1 MINNSR
7 FNQAYVHTMSLPLNA
22 HVSAKIKR
30 KYNSTSPQSSMNP
43 LLGETLIEASGLDF
57 ENLIFGMF
65 AGEFEISPFLP
76 FL

>member
-1 MINNSR
+1 
-7 FNQAYVHTMSLPLNA
+7 MSLPLN
-22 HVSAKIKR
+22 VSAKIKR

-43 LLGETLIEASGLDF
+43 LLGETMIEASGLDF

-65 AGEFEISPFLP
+65 ADEFEISPFLP

>member
-1 MINNSR
+1 
-7 FNQAYVHTMSLPLNA
+7 MSLPLN
-22 HVSAKIKR
+22 VSAKIKR

-65 AGEFEISPFLP
+65 ADEFEIIPFLP
-76 FL
+76 FLKLKSLKSSIA